1 MLTAITHEIILNI
14 LITYLDTIDFSRL
27 LCVNKYFNNNYKSN
41 FVCYINQDTNI
52 INNNINILHTLK
64 FDRNHINID
73 YDVLNILSL
82 KYIYNV
88 DFNECSYVK
97 DVRCFLNTKIINCN
111 LRKCYLIK
119 DLYGLSD
126 TIINLNLSDCSQL
139 SILYNL
145 KDLKNLVNLNL
156 NGCYKIDDL
165 SPLSNLKD
173 LVSLDIGMCYK
184 IKEISVLSNPT
195 NLVNLNLSG
204 LHQIKDLTPL
214 SNLKKLV
221 TLDLSGCYHIKT
233 DLSTLTNLTNLVNL
247 DIRGCAIS
255 RRYFSFRKLSN
266 FTSLVNFKR

>member
-1 MLTAITHEIILNI
+1 MLTAITHEIVLNI
-14 LITYLDTIDFSRL
+14 LITYLDAIDFNRL
-27 LCVNKYFNNNYKSN
+27 LCVNKYFNNNYKWNS
-41 FVCYINQDTNI
+41 VYYVDQDTNI
-52 INNNINILHTLK
+52 INNNIGILHTLK
-64 FDRNHINID
+64 FDRNRININ

-82 KYIYNV
+82 KNIYNV
-88 DFNECSYVK
+88 DFSECSYVK
-97 DVRCFLNTKIINCN
+97 DVRILLNIKIINCN

-126 TIINLNLSDCSQL
+126 TIVNLNLSDCSQL
-139 SILYNL
+139 SVTSTLYN
-145 KDLKNLVNLNL
+145 LKNLVNLNL
-156 NGCYKIDDL
+156 NGCYKIHDL

-184 IKEISVLSNPT
+184 IKKISLLSNLK